1 MEPIRLELP
10 TGLDVGPV
18 NVYLFRQPEPV
29 LVDAGI
35 RSADSWEALQFGL
48 AEHNLTVMDI
58 SRVIITHP
66 HVDHFGQAGTIAAHS
81 DADIWICDLGAA
93 WLTDSAEMWQQRLDY
108 YRQDFLTSVGFDQP
122 TINLITGGMKAI
134 ADQSDPIPPGRV
146 HTFAPDGRLQ
156 MGGLT
161 WQVIHTPGHSSAQTC
176 FYQPDTQ
183 QLLSA
188 DHLLQTTPTPVV
200 ERPLSAQ
207 DRLPA
212 LPQFMQS
219 LDRVAALDIEAVYPG
234 HGRPF
239 GSRFNLDHHAVI
251 QKQCERIQQR
261 KAECLQHIRGGFHTP
276 ADLVDK
282 LYAHHPPQFRFAGLW
297 MLIGYLDLLLADG
310 AIRQETI
317 AGVWH
322 YFPTEG

>member
-29 LVDAGI
+29 LVDAGLK
-35 RSADSWEALQFGL
+35 SPASWEALQFGL

-66 HVDHFGQAGTIAAHS
+66 HIDHFGQAGTITANS
-81 DADIWICDLGAA
+81 DADVWICELGVD
-93 WLTDSAEMWQQRLDY
+93 WLTEPADMWERRLEY
-108 YRQDFLTSVGFDQP
+108 YRREFLHAVGFDP
-122 TINLITGGMKAI
+122 LIIEAIVGSMKVI
-134 ADQSDPIPPGRV
+134 ADQSDPIPRERI
-146 HTFAPDGRLQ
+146 HTFPPTGILQ
-156 MGGLT
+156 MGGMA
-161 WQVIHTPGHSSAQTC
+161 WQILHTPGHSSAQTC
-176 FYQPDTQ
+176 FYQPETR

-188 DHLLQTTPTPVV
+188 DMLLQTTPTPVV
-200 ERPLSAQ
+200 ERPLHAA
-207 DRLPA
+207 DRIPA

-219 LDRVAALDIEAVYPG
+219 LDRVAALELEAVYPG

-239 GSRFNLDHHAVI
+239 GPRFHLDHHAII
-251 QKQCERIQQR
+251 QKQRDRIQQR
-261 KAECLQHIRGGFHTP
+261 KAECLVHIQQGAHTP
-276 ADLVDK
+276 AALVDK

-310 AIRQETI
+310 VIRQESSS
-317 AGVWH
+317 GVWH
-322 YFPTEG
+322 YYSMED

>member
-108 YRQDFLTSVGFDQP
+108 YRQDFLTSVGFDQA

-176 FYQPDTQ
+176 FYQPDTR

-200 ERPLSAQ
+200 ERPLHAQ

-219 LDRVAALDIEAVYPG
+219 LDKIARLEIEAVYPG

-251 QKQCERIQQR
+251 HKQCERIQQR
-261 KAECLQHIRGGFHTP
+261 KTECLQHIQDGAHTP
-276 ADLVDK
+276 AVLVNK

-322 YFPTEG
+322 YFLTGD

>member
-29 LVDAGI
+29 LIDAGLK
-35 RSADSWEALQFGL
+35 SPASWEALQFGL

-66 HVDHFGQAGTIAAHS
+66 HIDHFGQAGTIAAHS
-81 DADIWICDLGAA
+81 DADVWICELGAD
-93 WLTDSAEMWQQRLDY
+93 WLRDTAVMWQQRMAYFRDAFLRRVGLD
-108 YRQDFLTSVGFDQP
+108 DDTAA
-122 TINLITGGMKAI
+122 LIVLGMTAV
-134 ADQSDPIPPGRV
+134 AAQLDPIPPERL
-146 HTFAPDGRLQ
+146 HTFPANGLLQ
-156 MGGLT
+156 LGGLP
-161 WQVIHTPGHSSAQTC
+161 WQVIHTPGHASAQTC
-176 FYQPDTQ
+176 FYQPDTK

-200 ERPLSAQ
+200 ERPLC
-207 DRLPA
+207 DEERIPA

-219 LDRVAALDIEAVYPG
+219 LDRVAALDIEAVFPG

-239 GSRFNLDHHAVI
+239 GPRFNLDHHTVI
-251 QKQCERIQQR
+251 HKQRQRIQQR
-261 KAECLQHIRGGFHTP
+261 KAECLTHIQQGAHTP
-276 ADLVDK
+276 AALVDK
-282 LYAHHPPQFRFAGLW
+282 MYAHHPPQFRFAGLW

-310 AIRQETI
+310 AIHQETI
-317 AGVWH
+317 SGVWH
-322 YFPTEG
+322 YFISES